1 MAPDT
6 RVLVSTLT
14 LGNCWVSS
22 SAVAVSRTRS
32 ICRVLKLPM
41 TWPALARLPIRAS
54 ISLRV
59 WVYAVTWIPAPP
71 PLLISGMNSSPI
83 NSLNSSACRLIG
95 SLLALLPAVGK
106 PWSMPCL

>member
-1 MAPDT
+1 MLLTRSCEDEVKSVLASGSEVSVAPDT

-32 ICRVLKLPM
+32 ICRVLKLPI

-59 WVYAVTWIPAPP
+59 WV
-71 PLLISGMNSSPI
+71 
-83 NSLNSSACRLIG
+83 
-95 SLLALLPAVGK
+95 
-106 PWSMPCL
+106 